1 MTIKR
6 NPWESVLS
14 VANTFYGGV
23 SVKKSKREM
32 TEERIL
38 EAALNLF
45 SEKGYSGASTS
56 EIAKEANVAE
66 GTIFRYFPQKK
77 DMLLGVV
84 SKLVDAVSDQMVM
97 TPLEKIY
104 EENKNA
110 PPEVLLKALLMD
122 RVALFNKVGEHVKVI
137 LTEMQY
143 HEEVLEIFVNKILK
157 KVLVYVEK
165 VYGEFVEKGYFRDDI
180 PPFTVFRTLIAGVA
194 GMVVQRKLVPEITRE
209 GFELETEVDMIID
222 IFMNG
227 MKKRGDLR

>member
-1 MTIKR
+1 M
-6 NPWESVLS
+6 
-14 VANTFYGGV
+14 
-23 SVKKSKREM
+23 KKTKREM

-45 SEKGYSGASTS
+45 SEKGYSGASTN

-97 TPLEKIY
+97 NPLEKIY
-104 EENKNA
+104 EENKDA

-143 HEEVLEIFVNKILK
+143 HEEVLEIFINKILK

-165 VYGEFVEKGYFRDDI
+165 VYGDFVEKGYFRDDI

-222 IFMNG
+222 VFMNG
-227 MKKRGDLR
+227 MKKRGESL

>member
-1 MTIKR
+1 M
-6 NPWESVLS
+6 
-14 VANTFYGGV
+14 
-23 SVKKSKREM
+23 KKTKREM

-97 TPLEKIY
+97 SPLEKIY

-143 HEEVLEIFVNKILK
+143 HEEVLEIFINKILK

-165 VYGEFVEKGYFRDDI
+165 VHGDFVEKGYFRDDI

-194 GMVVQRKLVPEITRE
+194 GMVVQRRLVPEITRE

-227 MKKRGDLR
+227 MKKQGESI

>member
-1 MTIKR
+1 MKR
-6 NPWESVLS
+6 
-14 VANTFYGGV
+14 T
-23 SVKKSKREM
+23 KREM

-84 SKLVDAVSDQMVM
+84 SKLVDAMGDQMVM

-104 EENKNA
+104 EENKDA
-110 PPEVLLKALLMD
+110 PPEVLLKAILMD
-122 RVALFNKVGEHVKVI
+122 RVALFNKVSDHIKVI

-143 HEEVLEIFVNKILK
+143 HEEVLEIFVTKILK
-157 KVLVYVEK
+157 KILVYVEK
-165 VYGEFVEKGYFRDDI
+165 VYSDFVKRGYFRDDI

-209 GFELETEVDMIID
+209 GLELETEVDMIID
-222 IFMNG
+222 VFMNG
-227 MKKRGDLR
+227 MKKRGGTYED

>member
-1 MTIKR
+1 M
-6 NPWESVLS
+6 
-14 VANTFYGGV
+14 
-23 SVKKSKREM
+23 KKSKREM

>member
-1 MTIKR
+1 M
-6 NPWESVLS
+6 
-14 VANTFYGGV
+14 
-23 SVKKSKREM
+23 KKSKREM

-45 SEKGYSGASTS
+45 SEKGYSGSSTS

-104 EENKNA
+104 EENKES
-110 PPEVLLKALLMD
+110 PPEVLLKAILMD
-122 RVALFNKVGEHVKVI
+122 RAALFDKVGEHVKVI

-143 HEEVLEIFVNKILK
+143 HDEVLEIFVNKILK

-165 VYGEFVEKGYFRDDI
+165 VYQDFVARGYFRDDI

-194 GMVVQRKLVPEITRE
+194 GMVIQRKIVPEITRE
-209 GFELETEVDMIID
+209 GLSMEAEVDMIID

-227 MKKRGDLR
+227 MKKRGDAL

>member
-1 MTIKR
+1 M
-6 NPWESVLS
+6 
-14 VANTFYGGV
+14 
-23 SVKKSKREM
+23 KKTKREM

-122 RVALFNKVGEHVKVI
+122 RVELFNKVGEHVKVI

-157 KVLVYVEK
+157 KILVYVEK
-165 VYGEFVEKGYFRDDI
+165 VYGDFVGRGYFRDDI
-180 PPFTVFRTLIAGVA
+180 PPFTVFRTLVAGVA
-194 GMVVQRKLVPEITRE
+194 GMVVQRKLVPDVTRE
-209 GFELETEVDMIID
+209 GLELETEVDMIID

-227 MKKRGDLR
+227 MKKGGDLR

>member
-1 MTIKR
+1 
-6 NPWESVLS
+6 
-14 VANTFYGGV
+14 
-23 SVKKSKREM
+23 M

-122 RVALFNKVGEHVKVI
+122 RVELFNKVGEHVKVI

-157 KVLVYVEK
+157 KILVYVEK
-165 VYGEFVEKGYFRDDI
+165 VYGDFVGRGYFRDDI
-180 PPFTVFRTLIAGVA
+180 PPFTVFRTLVAGVA
-194 GMVVQRKLVPEITRE
+194 GMVVQRKLVPDVTRE
-209 GFELETEVDMIID
+209 GLELETEVDMIID

-227 MKKRGDLR
+227 MKKGGDLR